1 VNCISTMP
9 DRDAVLRVPGA
20 HLHDYGKQPRV
31 DRKLGHVT
39 IVASDATA
47 LDERLAELR
56 KITGFEGGR
65 V

>member
-1 VNCISTMP
+1 
-9 DRDAVLRVPGA
+9 
-20 HLHDYGKQPRV
+20 
-31 DRKLGHVT
+31 
-39 IVASDATA
+39 VASDATA